1 MRFIKLVGTAF
12 GLLFIASLGL
22 VVWVNTSSDEQKEQA
37 IEAAAEAMVAPLEV
51 ALAMMAGP
59 PAEELPPDDIILA
72 ETETLLAAVEALYD
86 ELIGV
91 REAIEAAHT
100 DEWEKRWARDAV
112 TLARMD
118 KKRAVEAVNQ
128 RRDRAESSHGFASAR
143 RSAELQKAMVEQAV
157 AKAREKLRSLG
168 GAGDPVE

>member
-1 MRFIKLVGTAF
+1 MRFIKLVGSTL
-12 GLLFIASLGL
+12 GVLLIASLGL
-22 VVWVNTSSDEQKEQA
+22 IVWVNASSDEQKEQA

-51 ALAMMAGP
+51 AVALMAEP
-59 PAEELPPDDIILA
+59 PAEELPPDDVMLA
-72 ETETLLAAVEALYD
+72 EIETLLADVEALYA
-86 ELIGV
+86 ELIGI

-128 RRDRAESSHGFASAR
+128 RAESARSGFGTWR
-143 RSAELQKAMVEQAV
+143 RGAPKGN
-157 AKAREKLRSLG
+157 G
-168 GAGDPVE
+168 GAGGRQSQGEAAERQTCT